1 MDWAKTPIEPIL
13 TACPRFSQG
22 SRKPRGAG
30 ARGHTAADGVG
41 PAHEALTA
49 EPIRDVPVESVCWDV
64 LPLPSVNH
72 LWGTGGSESSQ
83 YPLPLEVP
91 LGLLVHTEAFV
102 QERLLAE
109 LLRRLELPDL
119 ENRLNS

>member
-1 MDWAKTPIEPIL
+1 MDWAKTRIEPIP

-30 ARGHTAADGVG
+30 ARGHMAADGVG

-49 EPIRDVPVESVCWDV
+49 EPIGDVPVEAVCWDV
-64 LPLPSVNH
+64 LTLPPVNQP
-72 LWGTGGSESSQ
+72 WE
-83 YPLPLEVP
+83 
-91 LGLLVHTEAFV
+91 
-102 QERLLAE
+102 
-109 LLRRLELPDL
+109 RRLELPDL